1 MKFDNENVVLKFIIV
16 SNILNAFIIYIFN
29 KYDFLAGL
37 SKIKTEYIIV
47 FLIRFYFLT
56 QILIDTI
63 LLISISKKKILGKNF
78 DNRFKD
84 FSLDEIFYE
93 FVLVFIIL
101 KSGVFLGIIVNF
113 DDNYFFIL
121 GIIKTGLI
129 KIFIVIMVIL
139 EYLGLIFRTKYVIDK
154 IRGKL

>member
-63 LLISISKKKILGKNF
+63 LLISISKKKNIRK
-78 DNRFKD
+78 
-84 FSLDEIFYE
+84 E
-93 FVLVFIIL
+93 F
-101 KSGVFLGIIVNF
+101 
-113 DDNYFFIL
+113 
-121 GIIKTGLI
+121 
-129 KIFIVIMVIL
+129 
-139 EYLGLIFRTKYVIDK
+139 R
-154 IRGKL
+154 

>member
-1 MKFDNENVVLKFIIV
+1 M
-16 SNILNAFIIYIFN
+16 
-29 KYDFLAGL
+29 
-37 SKIKTEYIIV
+37 
-47 FLIRFYFLT
+47 
-56 QILIDTI
+56 IDTI